1 MNWVSLSLYR
11 ILSHHVGDGVL
22 CINFTV
28 RTQERKNKSLCSII
42 YKEQIDVNKAGIW
55 CLARW
60 DDSGFFIDDHCFL
73 WHIKCHT
80 KIDLPNFSYFKYW
93 KTTLHKCV
101 ITPSIHEYFDNY
113 PEDDYFCNV
122 SLFYPEDSYCLICAP
137 PFYKKWVK
145 VKLYDDSRMLDAV
158 SFCKDEKVCTLF
170 RNGKLGIMHMV
181 PELSTCLSPVT
192 FRAPTDANSEYQ
204 MMQLVSWKDQ
214 LFLVQQ
220 KFGSPSVLEVWKA
233 DFETQQ
239 FNRVFNLDGFII
251 FLSRGF
257 SAATS
262 SSLPQEKNHV
272 YFTQN
277 NDHCTLYAFH
287 IGDQSVSPTKQFCIF
302 NRQNSIPLIV
312 RSVCAKNIDSGTGN
326 SKVKKQSSSSKCGI
340 DTTVNCLNSKPADN
354 NICVHLTLDL
364 QREISRYLL
373 SQDAYMNFRLVCKLW
388 RSIAPP
394 LRWKVVDHAAPPSSS
409 SDQESMWLLSLN
421 QNDGF
426 CTFYNPFRKLNCYMI
441 NHDLVGCEI
450 RYAKDGWLLVS
461 KGKSL
466 FFLEPSPSSKKIIH
480 LPQRTEDYFCETL
493 SFSASPT
500 DSSAWVIF
508 GITCLDLNQV
518 RISYLRAGD
527 DKWTSM
533 TMDNEVS
540 FLLSCCSPVYF
551 GEQFCVISFDGNVGT
566 FGFLKD
572 GSPYWVIHEFFL
584 LDSPR
589 FSSYSRLFLV
599 QRDQNMLYSV
609 IVTQHNV
616 HVYELDFGGDERVK
630 LVKEVKNWLLFISE
644 TSSVAV
650 CGMNVNVDDAV
661 FLPQFNACNDYIY
674 YSLEDAVFKV
684 LKDNG
689 THKGPQKEL
698 LNRVW
703 IRCELAP
710 FYHEPHGK
718 AEQNISMVADD

>member
-1 MNWVSLSLYR
+1 MVEMESYAS
-11 ILSHHVGDGVL
+11 ISP
-22 CINFTV
+22 V
-28 RTQERKNKSLCSII
+28 RAQERKNKSLCSII

-55 CLARW
+55 CMARW
-60 DDSGFFIDDHCFL
+60 NDWGFFIDDHCFL
-73 WHIKCHT
+73 WHVKCHT
-80 KIDLPNFSYFKYW
+80 KIHLPNFRYFNDWKSYMY
-93 KTTLHKCV
+93 KCV
-101 ITPSIHEYFDNY
+101 ITPSTHEYFDNY
-113 PEDDYFCNV
+113 PEDDYFCTI
-122 SLFYPEDSYCLICAP
+122 SLFFNGESCCLICAP
-137 PFYKKWVK
+137 PHYKKWVK
-145 VKLYDDSRMLDAV
+145 VKLYDDILLLDAV
-158 SFCKDEKVCTLF
+158 SFCKDEKICTLF
-170 RNGKLGIMHMV
+170 RNGKLGIIQMV

-192 FRAPTDANSEYQ
+192 FSAPTDANTEYQ
-204 MMQLVSWKDQ
+204 MIQLVSRQDQ

-239 FNRVFNLDGFII
+239 FSRVFNLDGFII
-251 FLSRGF
+251 FLSQGF
-257 SAATS
+257 SVAIS
-262 SSLPQEKNHV
+262 SSLPEEKNHV

-287 IGDQSVSPTKQFCIF
+287 IGDQSVSPTKQFRIF
-302 NRQNSIPLIV
+302 NRQNSIPLIA
-312 RSVCAKNIDSGTGN
+312 RSVCAKNIDSSTG
-326 SKVKKQSSSSKCGI
+326 KGKMKKLSSSSECGVN
-340 DTTVNCLNSKPADN
+340 TTVNCRNSNPAAN

-364 QREISRYLL
+364 QKEISRYLL

-409 SDQESMWLLSLN
+409 SPDQESMWLLSLN
-421 QNDGF
+421 QNDGL
-426 CTFYNPFRKLNCYMI
+426 CTFYNPFRNLNCYMS
-441 NHDLVGCEI
+441 NHDL
-450 RYAKDGWLLVS
+450 
-461 KGKSL
+461 GKSL

-480 LPQRTEDYFCETL
+480 LPQRTEEYFCDTL

-508 GITCLDLNQV
+508 GITCLDLKQV

-540 FLLSCCSPVYF
+540 FLISCCSPVYF

-584 LDSPR
+584 LYSPR
-589 FSSYSRLFLV
+589 FSSSSCLFLV

-609 IVTQHNV
+609 IVTQQQNV
-616 HVYELDFGGDERVK
+616 RVYELDFGGDERVK
-630 LVKEVKNWLLFISE
+630 LVKEVKNWHFFISE

-650 CGMNVNVDDAV
+650 CGMNVNVDDSAV
-661 FLPQFNACNDYIY
+661 FFPSFNVCNDYIY

-689 THKGPQKEL
+689 THKGQQKEL

-710 FYHEPHGK
+710 FYHQPHCK